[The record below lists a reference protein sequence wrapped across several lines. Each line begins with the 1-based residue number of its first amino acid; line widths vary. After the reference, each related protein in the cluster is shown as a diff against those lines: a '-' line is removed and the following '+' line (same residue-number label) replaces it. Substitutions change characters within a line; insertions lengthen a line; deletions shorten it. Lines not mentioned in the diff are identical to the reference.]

1 MKGGGKKFFSL
12 LFPLESNWIRI
23 KLIVGRRVTFVR
35 LSFRSRL
42 IAGTGQGKLK
52 NCWAARFH
60 GLNVYIYI
68 YIYSASILSQ
78 WFFDD
83 LISSALP
90 ADPPFDERLAGMK
103 LSRQWRRTTL
113 PQGRI
118 TLSSP
123 SRMPDLY
130 GSIRASTKDRI
141 IRFFLFSFFFF
152 PLFSSL
158 YNQKNVPSL

>member
-1 MKGGGKKFFSL
+1 M
-12 LFPLESNWIRI
+12 
-23 KLIVGRRVTFVR
+23 IVGRHVTFVR

-42 IAGTGQGKLK
+42 NAGTGQGKLK
-52 NCWAARFH
+52 NCWAARFR
-60 GLNVYIYI
+60 GLNVYM
-68 YIYSASILSQ
+68 YSVSTSILSQ
-78 WFFDD
+78 WFFDH

-141 IRFFLFSFFFF
+141 IRFFPFFFVLF
-152 PLFSSL
+152 PLAIIRTRKMCRLCEIRSV
-158 YNQKNVPSL
+158 K